1 MNNCIV
7 LHLFARKLAYW
18 NQCKSRET
26 SPDASA
32 SAEKHSRKKETG
44 GLCDIQG
51 PPFAFRLWF
60 LYSFCPAAQMSPEIS
75 LRARFSVFTLQ
86 AITRVAISFPPAE
99 MLSVSPATFSVNENA
114 VPII

>member
-1 MNNCIV
+1 MPPLSLRNTT
-7 LHLFARKLAYW
+7 AY
-18 NQCKSRET
+18 K
-26 SPDASA
+26 
-32 SAEKHSRKKETG
+32 TG

-51 PPFAFRLWF
+51 PPFAFRLWL

-99 MLSVSPATFSVNENA
+99 MLSVSPTTFSVNENA